1 MKVATASR
9 IKPQAFEIN
18 QVKFA
23 SYFSASHPVAQ
34 NRYTLGE
41 TPYPYKST
49 PPPPPPPPP
58 QPAVAEELR
67 ATSIANQRIVKA
79 KAERKREDE
88 RQQAILK
95 ARERN
100 GIVLNFDGS
109 FAVVQ
114 HKRFNAPLRAIPQNL
129 ESSSSS
135 SSLPLQEPGSY
146 RRVKYSFCS
155 RECNIAT
162 HRHSEDIVAWKLRSN
177 SHGIRQTCAEL
188 LSEQSRADPSSFIS
202 LLLMESPSNDIA
214 ADVTDIE
221 ADAYT
226 KLPWYVQD
234 LLSILIAYE
243 REQIVAFESSAND
256 LAWINCCAETSDKSI
271 DDHGAAEECT
281 ATFNTSREAVRA
293 QFTETRDVIATSLVE
308 SLVFYTK
315 RCVDAKI
322 LKPAAHAIVPS
333 LMQKLFRD
341 YTAHRNQQQLLKDVL
356 LAFENALMNNKN

>member
-9 IKPQAFEIN
+9 IKPQDFGIDH
-18 QVKFA
+18 VKFT
-23 SYFSASHPVAQ
+23 SHFSVAKVSQ

-41 TPYPYKST
+41 TPYPYTSS
-49 PPPPPPPPP
+49 PPPPP
-58 QPAVAEELR
+58 PAVAEELR

-114 HKRFNAPLRAIPQNL
+114 HKRFNAPLRAIPQNS
-129 ESSSSS
+129 ESS

-146 RRVKYSFCS
+146 RRVKYSFCN
-155 RECNIAT
+155 RDCNIAT
-162 HRHSEDIVAWKLRSN
+162 HRHAEDIVAWKLRSN
-177 SHGIRQTCAEL
+177 SHGIRQTCTEL

-214 ADVTDIE
+214 TDVVDIE

-256 LAWINCCAETSDKSI
+256 LAWINRCAETSDQSI
-271 DDHGAAEECT
+271 DDHGAAEECA

-356 LAFENALMNNKN
+356 LAFENVLMNNKN